1 MQKNTCFLTEQE
13 ARKARKLS
21 GGESVGEQ
29 WMEGWREEVGAVR
42 VTSTLCPLDAP
53 SLFSFSYIFF
63 AASLN
68 FSAFKSHQIGFL
80 VLASFQQSHLV
91 LSCFG
96 FRGARC
102 AATTK
107 VCLLHPGYQCQT
119 NNRRKNLHFSLPL
132 LSSYL
137 FSLTFLL

>member
-42 VTSTLCPLDAP
+42 VTSTLCPLDAR

-80 VLASFQQSHLV
+80 VLASFQQSRLISSCPALGSEALAAPPLQRFAFSTLV
-91 LSCFG
+91 TSV
-96 FRGARC
+96 RQ
-102 AATTK
+102 TTEEK
-107 VCLLHPGYQCQT
+107 IYTSLFLYFLHIY
-119 NNRRKNLHFSLPL
+119 SL
-132 LSSYL
+132 
-137 FSLTFLL
+137 